1 MGDDDFEISFTPP
14 TEEELFEMFCYEMFL
29 KHRDEKLHWEGEH
42 VKITFNH
49 YKNKNKG
56 FLEQEY
62 KKT

>member
-1 MGDDDFEISFTPP
+1 
-14 TEEELFEMFCYEMFL
+14 MFCYEMFL

-49 YKNKNKG
+49 YKNKNKE

>member
-1 MGDDDFEISFTPP
+1 MGDDLEIVFTPP

-29 KHRDEKLHWEGEH
+29 KHRDEKLNWEGEQ
-42 VKITFNH
+42 VKITFNQ
-49 YKNKNKG
+49 YKNKNKE